1 MTLAVVGSVGC
12 PREGGVHQNA
22 STPGVLRPDA
32 VVVDASFGW
41 IVEIGLV
48 GDRVVALDAM
58 LNPAVHVIDPVQ
70 ARHLGSYGR
79 SGDGPG
85 EFSDPEQVV
94 VGASGTPGEVWILDG
109 GHQRLTRLSLADI
122 EGGLGD
128 DPETVSWVGP
138 NAGALVRAP
147 DGRWFAGGWIT
158 GGRVARHN
166 EDLTYDRTIVGFPA
180 STEEAPGTTLPQAY
194 ESWVVADPAGGRL
207 AAATLL
213 GGLLEIFDY
222 DGRALARAEVP
233 EPFQPVWAQ
242 GRSRSGRGVMAVSA
256 ETRYGF
262 TDLAATGSHIYAL
275 FSGRRV
281 DEENAPWTS
290 REVQVY
296 TWDGAFV
303 ETVHLDRAVEA
314 IAVDASDAW
323 LHAAGLEPAPWIG
336 RFRLPQLDKV
346 TR

>member
-1 MTLAVVGSVGC
+1 MPNPAVSGD
-12 PREGGVHQNA
+12 A
-22 STPGVLRPDA
+22 SHPDA
-32 VVVDASFGW
+32 LTPEDVVADTSFGW

-48 GDRVVALDAM
+48 GARLVALDAM
-58 LNPAVHVIDPVQ
+58 LNPAVHVIDPVRAQ
-70 ARHLGSYGR
+70 YLGSYGR

-85 EFSDPEQVV
+85 EFRDPEQVV
-94 VGASGTPGEVWILDG
+94 VGASSTPGEAWILDG
-109 GHQRLTRLSLADI
+109 GLQRLTRLSLADI
-122 EGGLGD
+122 EAGLGD
-128 DPETVSWVGP
+128 DPVTVPWEGS

-158 GGRVARHN
+158 DGRVARHN

-222 DGRALARAEVP
+222 EGRAITRAEVP

-242 GRSRSGRGVMAVSA
+242 GRSRSGRGVMAVSP

-262 TDLAATGSHIYAL
+262 TDLAATGSYIYGL

-281 DEENAPWTS
+281 AEDGTPWTS

-296 TWDGAFV
+296 KWDGTLV
-303 ETVHLDRAVEA
+303 ETVHLERAVEA
-314 IAVDASDAW
+314 IAIDASDMW
-323 LHAAGLEPAPWIG
+323 LYAAGLEPTPWVG
-336 RFRLPQLDKV
+336 RFRLPPSLVRVAHLPPSLQ
-346 TR
+346 